1 MLNISLT
8 YQSWS
13 HINRCF
19 QLSDEQQERPWESVY
34 KLDLSRQTSLLLRDW
49 RSEERWVSDSDFIA
63 TNSHK
68 TAQPHSKLTIHFYW
82 HTQKETASINK
93 PIYDSLVLRFWFI
106 SDKNKQLNHNR
117 GIRIILFHNHWKN
130 EAEKT
135 RHNAL
140 KIICPTFVAKQGLS
154 VLSPKLTICVVY
166 WQSLKWST
174 IDGSMCNSSK
184 LRIFPT

>member
-1 MLNISLT
+1 MGESCECDVCPCRQSAHDWDPGTRGSCEARAGVWGSELCWTSASLIT
-8 YQSWS
+8 PDLTLTGAFSFLTS
-13 HINRCF
+13 NKR
-19 QLSDEQQERPWESVY
+19 EERPWESVY

-106 SDKNKQLNHNR
+106 SDKNK
-117 GIRIILFHNHWKN
+117 
-130 EAEKT
+130 
-135 RHNAL
+135 
-140 KIICPTFVAKQGLS
+140 
-154 VLSPKLTICVVY
+154 
-166 WQSLKWST
+166 
-174 IDGSMCNSSK
+174 
-184 LRIFPT
+184 